1 MPGFTLV
8 IRQDSS
14 SERPMAPPRLK
25 RHSARA
31 RRCPTRVFNYVTPVH
46 FGDRR
51 PLGMVFPCGRLLS
64 TAFLFW
70 LVVRRGAILHP
81 KLLGAAIGG
90 LACLGLECS
99 RNELLK
105 LERISHSGVAL
116 GSGPAHLGSGAIRR
130 WRGIRPAVA
139 RAQGILEV
147 TSLSVKDFRD
157 FRLSRGRRRG
167 DYRSGRKKQHGAA

>member
-1 MPGFTLV
+1 
-8 IRQDSS
+8 
-14 SERPMAPPRLK
+14 
-25 RHSARA
+25 
-31 RRCPTRVFNYVTPVH
+31 
-46 FGDRR
+46 
-51 PLGMVFPCGRLLS
+51 MVFPCGRLLS
-64 TAFLFW
+64 TAVLFW
-70 LVVRRGAILHP
+70 LVVWRGAILHP

-90 LACLGLECS
+90 LAGLTGLECS

-116 GSGPAHLGSGAIRR
+116 GSGPAHLGSGAMRR
-130 WRGIRPAVA
+130 WRGIHPAVA

-167 DYRSGRKKQHGAA
+167 DYRSGKKKQRGAA

>member
-1 MPGFTLV
+1 
-8 IRQDSS
+8 
-14 SERPMAPPRLK
+14 
-25 RHSARA
+25 
-31 RRCPTRVFNYVTPVH
+31 
-46 FGDRR
+46 
-51 PLGMVFPCGRLLS
+51 MVFPCGRLLY

-81 KLLGAAIGG
+81 KLMGAAIGRLAG
-90 LACLGLECS
+90 LTGLSVLAMNCS
-99 RNELLK
+99 NLNVF
-105 LERISHSGVAL
+105 SHFGVAL

-130 WRGIRPAVA
+130 WRGIHPAVA

-167 DYRSGRKKQHGAA
+167 DYRSGKKKQRGAA